1 MPFKFIFIKI
11 MELWVGLERVFNI
24 MKMIDSPGNCFDWIN
39 SCFNSPRF
47 GSSNGSIGLRKLFCL
62 YEKIPRGSTIRHD
75 PKCTLQKLMDL
86 LLAYDQLLSVLV
98 DKMQ

>member
-47 GSSNGSIGLRKLFCL
+47 GSSHGSIA
-62 YEKIPRGSTIRHD
+62 S
-75 PKCTLQKLMDL
+75 
-86 LLAYDQLLSVLV
+86 
-98 DKMQ
+98 